1 MEFTAKIEIKYGQI
15 FITPD
20 SHNNSYMEFEKFVWD
35 NKEKTLNEITNVL
48 PF

>member
-1 MEFTAKIEIKYGQI
+1 MEFTAKIEIRDGQI

-20 SHNNSYMEFEKFVWD
+20 DEYIEFENFIWD
-35 NKEKTLNEITNVL
+35 NREAKINNIVNVL

>member
-1 MEFTAKIEIKYGQI
+1 MEFTAKIEIKNGQI

-20 SHNNSYMEFEKFVWD
+20 DDYDEFEKFIWD
-35 NKEKTLNEITNVL
+35 NRNKKLEIINVL